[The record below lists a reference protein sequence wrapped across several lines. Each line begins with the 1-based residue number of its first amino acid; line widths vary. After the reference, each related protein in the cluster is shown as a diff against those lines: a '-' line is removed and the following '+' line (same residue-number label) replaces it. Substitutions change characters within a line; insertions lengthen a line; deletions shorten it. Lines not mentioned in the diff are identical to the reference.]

1 MLLKKIFVSTSCFY
15 KKGLY
20 LCREKQKDMPRVK
33 RRSGENKESFIK
45 VRMLQ
50 VDKLKFQIKCLKEG
64 GISNVI
70 NKLVKGYM
78 NGDYK
83 I

>member
-1 MLLKKIFVSTSCFY
+1 
-15 KKGLY
+15 
-20 LCREKQKDMPRVK
+20 MPRVK
-33 RRSGENKESFIK
+33 RSTSENKESFIK

-50 VDKLKFQIKCLKEG
+50 VDKLKFQIKCIKDG

-70 NKLVKGYM
+70 TKLVKGYM
-78 NGDYK
+78 DGDYK